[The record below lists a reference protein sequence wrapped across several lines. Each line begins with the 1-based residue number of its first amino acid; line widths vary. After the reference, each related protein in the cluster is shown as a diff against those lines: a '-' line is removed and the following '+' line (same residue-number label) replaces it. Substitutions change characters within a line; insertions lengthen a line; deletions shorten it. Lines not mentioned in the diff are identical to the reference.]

1 MEELLYSKIY
11 HTNHHSVE
19 AKDEHGVDGDEGDDA
34 ALDMVERFGEVDECI
49 YGYVVNH
56 II

>member
-34 ALDMVERFGEVDECI
+34 ALDMVERL
-49 YGYVVNH
+49 
-56 II
+56 